1 MKILFSNVLKSP
13 STKLLL
19 IAAALLFV
27 FEANGQMP
35 DAKNNSVV
43 VRIDQ
48 PSIMFSFAPNYDVN
62 FLPGYGF
69 GAEYI
74 FQDRV
79 GFDLDVYRRN
89 SDLKDLPDNS
99 NICVTAVFTAV
110 NYLFPGNWYFPQS
123 SCGREFWVVLHTSWL
138 LY

>member
-62 FLPGYGF
+62 FLPGMVLARSIF
-69 GAEYI
+69 SKIELDLIWMYI
-74 FQDRV
+74 V
-79 GFDLDVYRRN
+79 V
-89 SDLKDLPDNS
+89 
-99 NICVTAVFTAV
+99 IVT
-110 NYLFPGNWYFPQS
+110 
-123 SCGREFWVVLHTSWL
+123 
-138 LY
+138 